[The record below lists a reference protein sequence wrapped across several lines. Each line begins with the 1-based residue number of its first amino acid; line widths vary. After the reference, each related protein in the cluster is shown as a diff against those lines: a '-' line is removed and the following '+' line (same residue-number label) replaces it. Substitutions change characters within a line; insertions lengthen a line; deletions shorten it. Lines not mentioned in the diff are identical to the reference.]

1 MSPPPPPPVHR
12 SAPPGCPFLKS
23 SLSTLNQHRNPD
35 VLSPHGIPDLSSPLR
50 FLTFIVSIANRSSC
64 TARAPLDAFRIRTT
78 PARSRLGT
86 RENTRQQQREAMA
99 ACKCLPGW
107 PNEHEAI
114 RETAHRRRPLTAQKM
129 KPMVTND
136 PGGHIPP
143 RGKHAQATKKRAGKN
158 CLSTHRTT
166 L

>member
-1 MSPPPPPPVHR
+1 MSSPPTGSLTSPRRCAFSLSSSPSPTARHAPLVPPC
-12 SAPPGCPFLKS
+12 APPGCL
-23 SLSTLNQHRNPD
+23 PD
-35 VLSPHGIPDLSSPLR
+35 KNDG
-50 FLTFIVSIANRSSC
+50 
-64 TARAPLDAFRIRTT
+64 
-78 PARSRLGT
+78 RSRLGT

-158 CLSTHRTT
+158 SVDSPDNTIGTT
-166 L
+166 MWR